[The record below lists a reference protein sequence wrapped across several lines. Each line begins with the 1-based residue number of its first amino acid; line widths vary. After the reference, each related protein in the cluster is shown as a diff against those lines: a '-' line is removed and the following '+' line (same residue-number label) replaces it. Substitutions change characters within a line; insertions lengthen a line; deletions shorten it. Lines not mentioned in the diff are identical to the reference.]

1 MKQWDPNDWLKRFNH
16 AGVDY
21 RSLRRE
27 VWQNTLDIVQQG
39 GYTLPDG
46 TCVRVG
52 KGWEMTRHSRM
63 YHEPIQPKPERSE
76 HDTRITV
83 SPSDCLDVAHE
94 WVQSGKEVSVLNMAN
109 RQNPGGGVLLGAGAQ
124 EEYLF
129 RCTNYFRSMF
139 RYVDYA
145 HQYGLTRSH
154 WSYPLDRNHG
164 GIYTPGVTVF
174 RTNEQQGYALLD
186 EPWRVNMISVAGM
199 NNPRLVD
206 ECGETRIASELVEG
220 VKNKIRTIFRI
231 AIDNHQG
238 NLVLGAL
245 GCGAFHNPPRHVAEL
260 FRDVLCEKE
269 FEGAFENICFAVKAD
284 HNSRGDS
291 NYIAFRDVLDG
302 FNPTDAKL
310 EDRSMIPIRKVTLA
324 DSGIVVMREDGSAD
338 YVDLEL
344 RKWNLDIPNL
354 RDIDCVADGFDRAI
368 GLRKGKVAL
377 VYKNNWEIANQWVGV
392 ESISACE
399 GHYGMVTSSGK
410 VFCADNQGYGESEA
424 FSDIV
429 REWSNIEQLEVTYDE
444 PYALTREGSFFCR
457 DDALMTFF
465 NDPGKPRI
473 REIAAF
479 QCFFSMLTVAA
490 LYDDG
495 TVKAFWNEKE
505 IEDTRNWE
513 KVRKIC
519 CGNHGAVIGLAEGG
533 KLLIPSGCEFRDRAG
548 REYAELEG
556 VKDMDARY
564 DYLVVLREDGEI
576 LLLENK

>member
-1 MKQWDPNDWLKRFNH
+1 
-16 AGVDY
+16 
-21 RSLRRE
+21 
-27 VWQNTLDIVQQG
+27 
-39 GYTLPDG
+39 
-46 TCVRVG
+46 
-52 KGWEMTRHSRM
+52 
-63 YHEPIQPKPERSE
+63 
-76 HDTRITV
+76 
-83 SPSDCLDVAHE
+83 
-94 WVQSGKEVSVLNMAN
+94 
-109 RQNPGGGVLLGAGAQ
+109 
-124 EEYLF
+124 
-129 RCTNYFRSMF
+129 
-139 RYVDYA
+139 
-145 HQYGLTRSH
+145 
-154 WSYPLDRNHG
+154 
-164 GIYTPGVTVF
+164 
-174 RTNEQQGYALLD
+174 
-186 EPWRVNMISVAGM
+186 MISVAGM

-260 FRDVLCEKE
+260 LRDVLCEKE

-324 DSGIVVMREDGSAD
+324 ASGIVVIREDDSAD

-354 RDIDCVADGFDRAI
+354 RGMLCIVDGFDRAI

-399 GHYGMVTSSGK
+399 GHYGMVTSNGK

-429 REWSNIEQLEVTYDE
+429 KEWSNIEQLEITYDE

-479 QCFFSMLTVAA
+479 QCFFSMLTVVA

-513 KVRKIC
+513 KS
-519 CGNHGAVIGLAEGG
+519 A
-533 KLLIPSGCEFRDRAG
+533 
-548 REYAELEG
+548 
-556 VKDMDARY
+556 KDM
-564 DYLVVLREDGEI
+564 LR
-576 LLLENK
+576 